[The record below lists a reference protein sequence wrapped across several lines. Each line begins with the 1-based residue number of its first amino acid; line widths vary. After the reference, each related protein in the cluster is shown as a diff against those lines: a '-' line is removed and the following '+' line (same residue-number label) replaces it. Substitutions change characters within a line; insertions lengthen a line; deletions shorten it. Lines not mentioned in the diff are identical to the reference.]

1 MGSRAFILNGDLKDT
16 SITFNGVETFNN
28 EKPRNYPIDAKGLT
42 GCLSL
47 INVRG
52 KDLKI
57 LASNAVGGAVN
68 IINSKYKEIIYK

>member
-1 MGSRAFILNGDLKDT
+1 M
-16 SITFNGVETFNN
+16 ETFNN

-47 INVRG
+47 INVEA

-57 LASNAVGGAVN
+57 LASNANCEDAVN
-68 IINSKYKEIIYK
+68 IINSKGNIKKVSINNSYSDGLDVDFLN